1 MWRIITYIDAAILIK
16 YLGKSIIVID
26 GEDERL
32 AHDVS
37 IWDLKLERLV
47 EYRVKGFAVH
57 LRFLQRMPR
66 TNFEVTQ
73 SLCAVVHTHV
83 PVSASYLA
91 EGRL

>member
-57 LRFLQRMPR
+57 LRFLQMMPR

-73 SLCAVVHTHV
+73 SLCAHRHTRTCFRFL
-83 PVSASYLA
+83 S
-91 EGRL
+91 GRR

>member
-1 MWRIITYIDAAILIK
+1 MEGYYIDAAILSK
-16 YLGKSIIVID
+16 YLGKSIIVIN

-47 EYRVKGFAVH
+47 EYRVEGFAVH

-73 SLCAVVHTHV
+73 SLCAVVTHTCTV